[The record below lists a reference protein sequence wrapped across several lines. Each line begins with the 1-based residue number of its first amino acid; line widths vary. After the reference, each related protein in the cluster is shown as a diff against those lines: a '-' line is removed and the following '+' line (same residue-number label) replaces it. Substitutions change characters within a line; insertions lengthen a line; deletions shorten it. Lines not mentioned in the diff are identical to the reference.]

1 MTKHLSETERKN
13 QILRAARAVF
23 IEQGYLAARMED
35 VAKRA
40 GLSKGAV
47 YFYFPSK
54 RDLFMA
60 LVQEEHENTYGFLQQ
75 AEEDH
80 RPAVVKLL
88 DLGLKY
94 LDYFAGLKSPPRFF
108 LMMCEQGIRD
118 DEIREECQAVHQR
131 FVDAA
136 TRILAQG
143 MAEGAFR
150 ESDPQAFAMML
161 KAMIDG
167 MAGQSAIGIRPEK
180 VRLMTDGVGMI
191 LYGIVHPDARGLIPT
206 TLDPRARLVERPGA
220 APTPGAER
228 AVPALEGADE

>member
-1 MTKHLSETERKN
+1 VTRHLSETERKN

-23 IEQGYLAARMED
+23 IEQGFLAARMED
-35 VAKRA
+35 VARRA

-60 LVQEEHENTYGFLQQ
+60 LVQEEHENTYGFLEQ
-75 AEEDH
+75 ADEDH
-80 RPAVVKLL
+80 RPAAVKLL
-88 DLGLKY
+88 DLGMKY

-150 ESDPQAFAMML
+150 ESDPQALAMML

-167 MAGQSAIGIRPEK
+167 LAGQSAIGIRPEK

-191 LYGIVHPDARGLIPT
+191 LYGIVHPDARGLIPA
-206 TLDPRARLVERPGA
+206 TLDPRAAWVQ
-220 APTPGAER
+220 APLASS
-228 AVPALEGADE
+228 EGVAPSPPPEQQG

>member
-1 MTKHLSETERKN
+1 MTKHQSETERKS

-23 IEQGYLAARMED
+23 IEKGFLAARVED
-35 VAKRA
+35 VAARA

-47 YFYFPSK
+47 YFYFESK

-60 LVQEEHENTYGFLQQ
+60 LVQEEHENTYGFLEQ

-131 FVDAA
+131 FVDAS

-150 ESDPQAFAMML
+150 EADPQAVAMML

-167 MAGQSAIGIRPEK
+167 MAGQSAIGIRPERD
-180 VRLMTDGVGMI
+180 RLMNDGLQMI
-191 LYGIVHPDARGLIPT
+191 LFGILAPEAKGLIPP
-206 TLDPRARLVERPGA
+206 TLDPRRQG
-220 APTPGAER
+220 
-228 AVPALEGADE
+228 

>member
-23 IEQGYLAARMED
+23 IEKGFLAARVED
-35 VAKRA
+35 VAQRA

-75 AEEDH
+75 AEEDV
-80 RPAVVKLL
+80 RPAIVKLL

-118 DEIREECQAVHQR
+118 DEIREECQAVHER

-150 ESDPQAFAMML
+150 EADPQAIAMML

-167 MAGQSAIGIRPEK
+167 MAGQSAIGIRPERD
-180 VRLMTDGVGMI
+180 RLMNDGLQMI
-191 LYGIVHPDARGLIPT
+191 LHGILAPEAKGLIPA
-206 TLDPRARLVERPGA
+206 TLDPRRAR
-220 APTPGAER
+220 
-228 AVPALEGADE
+228 

>member
-1 MTKHLSETERKN
+1 MTKHQSETERKS

-23 IEQGYLAARMED
+23 IEKGFLAARVED
-35 VAKRA
+35 VAARA

-47 YFYFPSK
+47 YFYFESK

-60 LVQEEHENTYGFLQQ
+60 LVQDEHENTYGFLEQ

-131 FVDAA
+131 FVDAS

-143 MAEGAFR
+143 MSEGAFR
-150 ESDPQAFAMML
+150 DADPQAIAMML

-167 MAGQSAIGIRPEK
+167 MAGQSAIGIRPERE
-180 VRLMTDGVGMI
+180 RLMNDGLQMI
-191 LYGIVHPDARGLIPT
+191 LFGILTPEAKGLIPS
-206 TLDPRARLVERPGA
+206 TLDPRRQG
-220 APTPGAER
+220 G
-228 AVPALEGADE
+228 